1 MKRKLILAL
10 TIIFITILLII
21 YKNVARNFEIYNI
34 SVTQK
39 PNNIMT
45 TGTLVRDSEIS
56 IDLRGFY
63 TDDLTDKQLSDH
75 LYIEDISKVNFEKN
89 VNNYIFI
96 QMNSS
101 KLGTEI
107 IEPTFDYLVYDNNG
121 NVITS
126 SVSNK
131 NNKFL
136 RYFMKNVHSSNKIS
150 EYDNYICFN
159 TTSVSKITNIFNS
172 ELIVISSSVDYDKLD
187 LSQIHIL
194 ITNIRYK
201 INTQSKRVNLNHAIY
216 DFIIE

>member
-1 MKRKLILAL
+1 MKRKLILVL
-10 TIIFITILLII
+10 TILFITILLII
-21 YKNVARNFEIYNI
+21 YKNFSRKFEIYKI

-45 TGTLVRDSEIS
+45 TGTIVRDSEIS

-63 TDDLTDKQLSDH
+63 TDDLTDKHLSEY
-75 LYIEDISKVNFEKN
+75 LYIEDNSKVNFEKN
-89 VNNYIFI
+89 ANNYIFI
-96 QMNSS
+96 QINSS
-101 KLGTEI
+101 KFGTEI

-136 RYFMKNVHSSNKIS
+136 KYFMKNVHSSNKIS

-159 TTSVSKITNIFNS
+159 TTSISKITNIPNS
-172 ELIVISSSVDYDKLD
+172 ELIAISSSVDYDKLD

-201 INTQSKRVNLNHAIY
+201 TNKQSRRVNLNYAIY